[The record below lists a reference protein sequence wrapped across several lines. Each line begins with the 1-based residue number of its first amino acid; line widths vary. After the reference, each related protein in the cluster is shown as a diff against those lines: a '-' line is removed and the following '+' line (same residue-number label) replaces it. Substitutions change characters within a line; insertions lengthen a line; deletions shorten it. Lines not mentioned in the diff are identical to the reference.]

1 MLVSRRGEGL
11 NLVSVG
17 QKLRILI
24 ACDTIPHAAWPL
36 SLGMLG
42 QWGKRAQGRG

>member
-17 QKLRILI
+17 KKLRILI
-24 ACDTIPHAAWPL
+24 ACDTIPHSSWPL
-36 SLGMLG
+36 SLGILG
-42 QWGKRAQGRG
+42 QWGKRAHRRG